1 MNNLLGKSNNFNYKK
16 ENGHYS
22 WNRHCIFVSESFVT
36 RYVEYIKNY
45 WNHGKINR
53 LVEDNNNFD
62 KWKASL
68 ELNSN
73 PNYLF
78 DNYFFKN
85 EYQFQIMATTYIF
98 IHFLES
104 IKYRSY
110 KRLSELFCPL
120 KQIRII
126 VLKDQEE
133 DMILSEKLYKA
144 FYGTK
149 GEYTTVY
156 PGIAHKVVS
165 NKLLQYYTET
175 EIDEIFKKFEKDD
188 SSIIKRNVD
197 AFLPL
202 NSKNEIEVVKFENCY
217 EYDMNAAYFSA
228 LVEIFPKLKDDLINW
243 YEHRHD
249 NNDYYK
255 RVINYYIGTLTITDS
270 KLSDASDKRISW
282 THPKTRHWIVDHIT
296 NKMMEFMEKIG
307 GTVLYANTDGFIV
320 QNPKIIPDNSD
331 NLGEFSLEAKGDLY
345 IAKCYK
351 NKEHCQYT
359 VFQLYNELNKEVITK
374 GTIRESARK
383 YLDLK
388 KNKYVTY
395 SLNKIDLSD
404 NQFIYKVDNIEQ
416 KKFK

>member
-1 MNNLLGKSNNFNYKK
+1 MNNLLGKSNFNYKK
-16 ENGHYS
+16 EHGHRS
-22 WNRHCIFVSESFVT
+22 WNRHCIFVSENFAT
-36 RYVEYIKNY
+36 KYVEFLKENF
-45 WNHGKINR
+45 NKEGDNC
-53 LVEDNNNFD
+53 LVEDNSNLD

-68 ELNSN
+68 ELDSN
-73 PNYLF
+73 PDGIFN
-78 DNYFFKN
+78 NYFFKN
-85 EYQFQIMATTYIF
+85 EYQFQIMAPIF
-98 IHFLES
+98 TFCIFLDT
-104 IKYRSY
+104 IKIKGYSKLIRAIG
-110 KRLSELFCPL
+110 ELNE
-120 KQIRII
+120 IRII
-126 VLKDQEE
+126 VLKEQEK
-133 DMILSEKLYKA
+133 DIILSEKLHRTLYN
-144 FYGTK
+144 TK

-188 SSIIKRNVD
+188 SEIIKQNVD
-197 AFLPL
+197 DFLPL

-228 LVEIFPKLKDDLINW
+228 LIEIFPKLKNDLINW

-249 NNDYYK
+249 NDNYYK
-255 RVINYYIGTLTITDS
+255 KVINYYIGTLTITDS

-282 THPKTRHWIVDHIT
+282 TRPKTRHWIVDHIT
-296 NKMMEFMEKIG
+296 NKMMEFMDKIG

-331 NLGEFSLEAKGDLY
+331 NLGEFGLEAKGDLY

-359 VFQLYNELNKEVITK
+359 VLQLYNELNNKEVITK

-404 NQFIYKVDNIEQ
+404 NQFIYKVDNIEP